1 MPSFGSLNRVNT
13 NLQSMEAR
21 FSLNKINRDLADNQI
36 KLATGLRINRAEDDA
51 AGFSIASKL
60 SSRIGGLEQALRN
73 VGDAK
78 SVLDIAESSM
88 NNVMDI
94 LIEMKA
100 KAVQGANGILGTD
113 ERGYIQAQIDDLA
126 AEIDNIASQT
136 TFQGT
141 SLLSGTSMVF
151 QVGEASNA
159 TLSVSI
165 ATVSGGV
172 LGVDGLAG
180 SATTDFRDFID
191 VVDSAITTLSGV
203 FNEMGIVQNSLSI
216 REETLS
222 QQITSNSSARG
233 SIMDTDFAQAQSES
247 IRLQILQQ
255 TATAAL
261 AQANMGPQAVLN
273 FIQ

>member
-1 MPSFGSLNRVNT
+1 
-13 NLQSMEAR
+13 
-21 FSLNKINRDLADNQI
+21 
-36 KLATGLRINRAEDDA
+36 
-51 AGFSIASKL
+51 
-60 SSRIGGLEQALRN
+60 
-73 VGDAK
+73 
-78 SVLDIAESSM
+78 
-88 NNVMDI
+88 MDI

-151 QVGEASNA
+151 QVGEASGA

-165 ATVSGGV
+165 SEVSGNA

>member
-94 LIEMKA
+94 LIEMKS

-222 QQITSNSSARG
+222 QQITSNNSARG